1 VAKRKVPFGVVAVR
15 KLLFLLPLVSLL
27 SACDHDNGAQPIPPN
42 QNLPGMGHHEKDDD
56 HDRSHKP
63 IYSDDKREDK

>member
-1 VAKRKVPFGVVAVR
+1 MALG
-15 KLLFLLPLVSLL
+15 
-27 SACDHDNGAQPIPPN
+27 ACDHDTPPN